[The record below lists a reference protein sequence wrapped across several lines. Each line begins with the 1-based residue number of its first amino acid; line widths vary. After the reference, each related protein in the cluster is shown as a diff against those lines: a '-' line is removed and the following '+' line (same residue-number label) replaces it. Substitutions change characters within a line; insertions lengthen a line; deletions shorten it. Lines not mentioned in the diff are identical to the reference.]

1 MSKKNKLSCYIK
13 LPGETLKSFNEFKE
27 IRDLRPNERNLVN
40 VAKKHL
46 ADKEI
51 IESHSNYQKELKK
64 EHNRL
69 LKLSQKW
76 CWFERFH
83 LYDLDQQIELMQ
95 KRDDTFYNMNKALLD
110 IVEGLIKYANNLLA
124 ELINGN
130 AVKKNGDEFSLGTK
144 IKMLNEITGIIK
156 NANDLLCQLCG
167 RPSEYAKLDINADV
181 DAKVSDDGL
190 TEEERREQYEAEFK
204 RLLQEATRPAPD
216 DAQDIQGN
224 NNR

>member
-1 MSKKNKLSCYIK
+1 MKNKKLSCYNK
-13 LPGETLKSFNEFKE
+13 LPNETNKSFNEFCK
-27 IRDLRPNERNLVN
+27 IRNLPPHQRTYRK
-40 VAKKHL
+40 VAENNL
-46 ADKEI
+46 KEKGI
-51 IESHSNYQKELKK
+51 IKNHKNYANEFKKEL
-64 EHNRL
+64 NRL
-69 LKLSQKW
+69 LKLSEKW
-76 CWFERFH
+76 MWQERFH

-130 AVKKNGDEFSLGTK
+130 AVKKNGEEFSLGTK
-144 IKMLNEITGIIK
+144 IKMLNEITSIIK

-181 DAKVSDDGL
+181 DAKVTDDGL
-190 TEEERREQYEAEFK
+190 SKEEREQKYEAEFT
-204 RLLQEATRPAPD
+204 RLLQEATRPAPE